1 MNVPEGR
8 ASRYRSYFRQVACA
22 LRQIDRLIEAIP
34 PGLRHDAIIIIQGD
48 HGSRITL
55 VDPTTVANA
64 SPARS
69 DYLDAFSTMF
79 AVRSPSIEPAYDS
92 RTAPITCVL
101 RTLVDR
107 SFRSIAGIDACSSP
121 NTVFFMTG
129 GKGPPAPR
137 PLPVLGA
144 AEGPITPR

>member
-92 RTAPITCVL
+92 R
-101 RTLVDR
+101 RRR
-107 SFRSIAGIDACSSP
+107 SPASFALSSIAVSGRSLELTRARRQIPFSS
-121 NTVFFMTG
+121 
-129 GKGPPAPR
+129 
-137 PLPVLGA
+137 
-144 AEGPITPR
+144 